1 MAYHATQ
8 SATFTNDNF
17 WADQLYDVDAN
28 DFQYPRNLQDEHL
41 KQYWLQE
48 KEDLRCMGLGGAGV
62 EQEIELLDSFLRWSL
77 RHSSWGYWSLFRGYQ
92 DTF

>member
-1 MAYHATQ
+1 MSHAIVQTDETIN
-8 SATFTNDNF
+8 SDN
-17 WADQLYDVDAN
+17 WSHVTRGDGLNEMVQYDVDAN

-77 RHSSWGYWSLFRGYQ
+77 CHSSWGY
-92 DTF
+92 